1 MGMVGPSTIVLT
13 VTALALASC
22 DGGSKSGTPP
32 CIVGEDEMA
41 SILDRDDVLAAPQ
54 KNGLECIYA
63 SGGDPLILVT
73 VRTREQFQA
82 ERDRFESTGVKLPP
96 LEPVDGFAGEAN
108 TDPRYNSLNVTSGER
123 IVSVQVVSPEPSN
136 TGDQLDLEK
145 RIARAAV
152 ERL

>member
-1 MGMVGPSTIVLT
+1 MAIRSAIALT
-13 VTALALASC
+13 VTGLALAAC
-22 DGGSKSGTPP
+22 GGGSKSGAPP
-32 CIVGEDEMA
+32 CVVGEDEMA
-41 SILDRDDVLAAPQ
+41 SILDRDDVVAAPQ

-63 SGGDPLILVT
+63 SRGDPLILFA

-108 TDPRYNSLNVTSGER
+108 IDPRYNSLNVTSGER
-123 IVSVQVVSPEPSN
+123 VVSVQVASAEPSN
-136 TGDQLDLEK
+136 TGDQLDLER

>member
-1 MGMVGPSTIVLT
+1 MAIRSAIALT
-13 VTALALASC
+13 VTGLALAAC
-22 DGGSKSGTPP
+22 GVGSKSGAPP

-41 SILDRDDVLAAPQ
+41 SILDRDDVVAAPQ

-63 SGGDPLILVT
+63 SRGDPLILFA

-108 TDPRYNSLNVTSGER
+108 IDPRYNSLNVTSGER
-123 IVSVQVVSPEPSN
+123 VVSVQVASAEPSN
-136 TGDQLDLEK
+136 TGDQLDLER